1 VLIAGAA
8 WDTLGLPI
16 AANNSEDPCV
26 LFLGQYE
33 HSFDDKGRIAIPKA
47 IRDAWDV
54 ERDGQAWCAVPWV
67 GGIIRLYTEKAFQ
80 ARAGIGQPSLTPDP
94 DEAELRATL
103 FGLSS
108 RIEPDAAG
116 RIRVPEEMR
125 RLTGLG
131 GEVVLVGA
139 GDWLEIR
146 DRTQWSQS
154 KQQRLQALPEVMA
167 RLEQRRRDGRRSAGS
182 APSDSCA

>member
-1 VLIAGAA
+1 M
-8 WDTLGLPI
+8 
-16 AANNSEDPCV
+16 

-67 GGIIRLYTEKAFQ
+67 GGVIRLYTEKGFQ
-80 ARAGIGQPSLTPDP
+80 ARAGIGQPTLTPDP
-94 DEAELRATL
+94 VEAELRATL

-131 GEVVLVGA
+131 SEVVLVGA

-146 DRTQWSQS
+146 DRAQWSQS
-154 KQQRLQALPEVMA
+154 KRKRLEALPEVMA
-167 RLEQRRRDGRRSAGS
+167 QLERRRRGDRGAQDVT
-182 APSDSCA
+182 PSDGCA